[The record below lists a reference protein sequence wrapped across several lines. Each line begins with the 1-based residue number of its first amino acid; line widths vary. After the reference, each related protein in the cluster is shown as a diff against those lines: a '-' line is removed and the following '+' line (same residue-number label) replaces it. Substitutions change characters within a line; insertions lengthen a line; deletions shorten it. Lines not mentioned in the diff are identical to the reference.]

1 MHGACQGMDCCN
13 SETFAGPAGAAEI
26 GAELAA
32 SDVAGDVVG
41 VLVEGQQVDLAGF
54 DPAHDL
60 LDSVEAEA
68 FEAQMQPGTGAEP
81 GPGRSQR
88 REELPRRLDAAQA
101 GLPGQRHAVI
111 RRGDAIGQQLPIR
124 LKQRRHRR
132 EMHPRPRHELA
143 LEGVAMKIDDA
154 RQHEIAAGIGRHSG
168 LLGRDRDNSAI
179 RDRDAAGPDAAV
191 SVQQA
196 SAGQDE
202 LKSNS
207 SVCLPGVS
215 ASAPSQRTRCRS
227 RKLYTNTGFQT
238 HACRIANAT
247 WCSAGNAYDPSDGA
261 DWRGSSQALKP
272 GAGKLVTK
280 RMTFR

>member
-1 MHGACQGMDCCN
+1 MDCCN
-13 SETFAGPAGAAEI
+13 SETFAGSAGAAEI

-124 LKQRRHRR
+124 LKQRRHR
-132 EMHPRPRHELA
+132 PRSWPQNA
-143 LEGVAMKIDDA
+143 WSSCVCWFPQPLEFPCLSI
-154 RQHEIAAGIGRHSG
+154 RQ
-168 LLGRDRDNSAI
+168 
-179 RDRDAAGPDAAV
+179 
-191 SVQQA
+191 
-196 SAGQDE
+196 
-202 LKSNS
+202 
-207 SVCLPGVS
+207 
-215 ASAPSQRTRCRS
+215 S
-227 RKLYTNTGFQT
+227 R
-238 HACRIANAT
+238 
-247 WCSAGNAYDPSDGA
+247 
-261 DWRGSSQALKP
+261 ALKISSERCARP
-272 GAGKLVTK
+272 PSSWG
-280 RMTFR
+280 